1 MDLNSKSSRLL
12 IAVTNTCQESF
23 KSLGSISP
31 ASRSLPGGPWKRLH
45 VDFEEPYQGKCSQL
59 WLGYL
64 FKILAGIVSMTH
76 VTSAKSSA
84 SSRLIFGYSGLPE
97 HLVTN
102 KGRPVYEL

>member
-1 MDLNSKSSRLL
+1 MDLKSKSSTLL
-12 IAVTNTCQESF
+12 IAVTNTCQESA

-31 ASRSLPGGPWKRLH
+31 AERLLPRGPWKRLH

-59 WLGYL
+59 WSGHL
-64 FKILAGIVSMTH
+64 FKILVGIVSMMH

-84 SSRLIFGYSGLPE
+84 SSRPIFGYSGLPE
-97 HLVTN
+97 HLATN